1 MTNRTDQV
9 KALANETRLE
19 VLRLLCTP
27 STHFAHQKSA
37 DPTKMGVCV
46 QILAEHFGIS
56 QPTMSR
62 HIELLRRAQFI
73 TAQRQGQWTY
83 CTRNEEGLSEYAD
96 WLQASL
102 KIKGA

>member
-19 VLRLLCTP
+19 MLRLLCTP
-27 STHFAHQKSA
+27 NAHFAHQKSA
-37 DPTKMGVCV
+37 DPAELGVCV
-46 QILAEHFGIS
+46 QLLAEHFEVS

-62 HIELLRRAQFI
+62 HVELLRRAQFI
-73 TAQRQGQWTY
+73 SAQRRGQWTY
-83 CTRNEEGLSEYAD
+83 CRRHEEGLSEYAD

-102 KIKGA
+102 RIKSA